1 MVMGGAGGRH
11 RLEKL
16 HSPIG
21 LYLKEEEG
29 EEGEEEGGY
38 EKGGMTK

>member
-1 MVMGGAGGRH
+1 MGVGVG

-21 LYLKEEEG
+21 LHLKEEEG
-29 EEGEEEGGY
+29 EEGEEEGR
-38 EKGGMTK
+38 

>member
-1 MVMGGAGGRH
+1 MVMGGAGGGH
-11 RLEKL
+11 RL
-16 HSPIG
+16 
-21 LYLKEEEG
+21 EG